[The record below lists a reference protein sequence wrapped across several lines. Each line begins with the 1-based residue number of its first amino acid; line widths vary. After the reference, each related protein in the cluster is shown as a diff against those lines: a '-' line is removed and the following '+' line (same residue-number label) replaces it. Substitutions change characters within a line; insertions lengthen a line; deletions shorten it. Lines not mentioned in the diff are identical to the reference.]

1 MNRKLKKYN
10 LKYEYLKLEEEDVS
24 DELTTFVTDF
34 ESRFIRYYNNPKPS
48 KGSNEVWVNEETGEV
63 RDDAPPN
70 LGDFTKHWEEAKRV
84 TEERERAQIEKLA
97 ELRNRPDKLK
107 KLYKKLAAHVHPD
120 RGGSNAL
127 FQEVNKAYESNNL
140 MTLLTKAG
148 EYGIDYDVDDDDEQ
162 ILERNLKELELE
174 IHRKKSTL
182 AWLWGRGSKK
192 ERLYVITE
200 VERQTGYKVEK
211 EVLPDDLVEKEE
223 KTLLILSGSL

>member
-1 MNRKLKKYN
+1 
-10 LKYEYLKLEEEDVS
+10 
-24 DELTTFVTDF
+24 
-34 ESRFIRYYNNPKPS
+34 
-48 KGSNEVWVNEETGEV
+48 
-63 RDDAPPN
+63 
-70 LGDFTKHWEEAKRV
+70 
-84 TEERERAQIEKLA
+84 
-97 ELRNRPDKLK
+97 
-107 KLYKKLAAHVHPD
+107 
-120 RGGSNAL
+120 
-127 FQEVNKAYESNNL
+127 